1 MFFSWVVKTYIFLAF
16 LLYCF
21 YVICA
26 SMTIAW
32 WRTVT
37 ARVVDS
43 RGVCRG
49 TSEPG
54 LAGRAS
60 RVGNHGDLKIWKS
73 KPRVFWCQLPEV
85 DRLGMLMGMFLEC
98 SMIYTV
104 YVLYASFL
112 GWFFHISIYSSH
124 PRMIFPQWIQFCSG
138 NQDLNLRFGRSR
150 WYVKQIWHGV
160 RSTKAG
166 QTLTHI
172 LA

>member
-1 MFFSWVVKTYIFLAF
+1 M
-16 LLYCF
+16 
-21 YVICA
+21 
-26 SMTIAW
+26 
-32 WRTVT
+32 T

-112 GWFFHISIYSSH
+112 GGLFSHFHI
-124 PRMIFPQWIQFCSG
+124 
-138 NQDLNLRFGRSR
+138 L
-150 WYVKQIWHGV
+150 
-160 RSTKAG
+160 
-166 QTLTHI
+166 
-172 LA
+172 